1 VLPVLDRGF
10 FAGLFFVALMAA
22 ASLYLAALP
31 FFQNLH
37 IHALLIGMIV
47 GMVIANTI
55 GARISDDWRSG
66 FDFSARRI
74 LRLAIILYGFRL
86 TFQDIGAVGI
96 SGVVIAAVMV
106 GLTFLVGY
114 LAGVKLLKM
123 DKELSILCASGAAI
137 CGAAAVL
144 ATEGVIKAKPYKTV
158 VALITVVLFGTLAMF
173 AYPAAY
179 MAGYVPMGMPEMG
192 VYIGASVHEVAH
204 VAGAALAIDP
214 DVADSAVIVKML
226 RVMMLAPF
234 LVLLGLWF
242 WGGRSADKGSAKVP
256 LIPWFAVLF
265 IVMAGVNSLGIIPQ
279 NVVSSIIELD
289 TFLLVMAM
297 SALGL
302 GTDVRR
308 FKEVGM
314 KPFYLGLI
322 LFLWLVVGGFFLT
335 KTVLYLF

>member
-1 VLPVLDRGF
+1 MIPDLNRGF
-10 FAGLFFVALMAA
+10 FAGLAFVALAA
-22 ASLYLAALP
+22 ALAVYAAGLP

-37 IHALLIGMIV
+37 IHALLIGMAL
-47 GMVIANTI
+47 GLALANTL
-55 GARISDDWRSG
+55 GMRLPQSWRGG

-86 TFQDIGAVGI
+86 TFQDIAAVGP
-96 SGVVIAAVMV
+96 GGALIAALMV

-114 LAGVKLLKM
+114 VAGVKFLKM
-123 DKELSILCASGAAI
+123 DRELAILCASGAAI

-179 MAGYVPMGMPEMG
+179 MAGLVPMDLPEMG
-192 VYIGASVHEVAH
+192 IYVGASVHEVAH
-204 VAGAALAIDP
+204 VVGASMAIDP
-214 DVADSAVIVKML
+214 ETSNAAVIVKMV

-234 LVLLGLWF
+234 LILLGMWF
-242 WGGRSADKGSAKVP
+242 WRGAKPEAGRKPA

-265 IVMAGVNSLGIIPQ
+265 IVMAGVNSLSVIPQ
-279 NVVSSIIELD
+279 EVVSAIVALD

-297 SALGL
+297 TALGL
-302 GTDVRR
+302 GTDIRK
-308 FKEVGM
+308 FKEVGLA
-314 KPFYLGLI
+314 PFYLGLI
-322 LFLWLVVGGFFLT
+322 LFLWLVFGGFFIT
-335 KTVLYLF
+335 KSVLYIL